1 MPATALRPNVQGRGR
16 RVVLTAFVE
25 PLARLSPH
33 FLPGVTRR
41 RVQPRTCQ
49 TPNEGSRLDGP
60 DRFGFQSPVKGMH
73 ASLRK
78 QTKCVSHTF
87 IKVSQHFSLPER
99 A

>member
-1 MPATALRPNVQGRGR
+1 MTAIALRPNVQWRGR

-60 DRFGFQSPVKGMH
+60 DRFGFEGPVKGFYS
-73 ASLRK
+73 ALRK
-78 QTKCVSHTF
+78 QFMLVSHTF
-87 IKVSQHFSLPER
+87 ITVRQHLLFRGRS
-99 A
+99 